1 MRIGLLATSFL
12 LITSS
17 LFGQYKME
25 TAGAPP
31 SDIPAAIAGV
41 LAKDGVKITNNGQPY
56 AELWFRSTAPVS
68 SSANED
74 SVTWTGVAHGALIG
88 VVRFPA
94 KLTDRRGSNIPAGTY
109 TLRLS
114 FFPVNGD
121 HQGVAPQRDFLL
133 VSKIAEDQNPTA
145 TPKFDDLVEASRK
158 VTGTPHPGVF
168 SMWKVENDF
177 KPGFDKMGETDWV
190 LQVKIAG
197 TPVAIILVGKTEA

>member
-1 MRIGLLATSFL
+1 MRYILSTALLFVSAQATFA
-12 LITSS
+12 
-17 LFGQYKME
+17 QYKME
-25 TAGAPP
+25 AGGAPP
-31 SDIPAAIAGV
+31 SELAAPVVAV

-56 AELWFRSTAPVS
+56 AELWFRSTPPPAGT
-68 SSANED
+68 AKED

-94 KLTDRRGSNIPAGTY
+94 RLIDRRGQTIQPGIY

-121 HQGVAPQRDFLL
+121 HQGVAPQRDFLIM
-133 VSKIAEDQNPTA
+133 SKAEDDKDPAT
-145 TPKFDDLVEASRK
+145 TPKFDDLMNLSRK
-158 VTGTPHPGVF
+158 VTGTPHPAVL

-190 LQVKIAG
+190 LQVKIGG
-197 TPVAIILVGKTEA
+197 TQVAIILVGKSEA